1 MYIIGEKINGSIPS
15 MAQAIADRNADYIRE
30 MAIKQAEAGASF
42 IDCCA
47 SVNEGEVE
55 TLKWMIDIIQD
66 ATDVPIAIDSPNPQV
81 LVDVLDYIKK
91 PGLCNSVSGEGNKI
105 DLIFPKIADTKWN
118 VAALLSDDTGI
129 PKDAAGRIRVLDN
142 IMAEAKKYGI
152 AENRI
157 FIDPLVEMLCACEDG
172 IDIVIEVEK
181 YIKETY
187 PDLHIICAVSN
198 ISFNLPYRKIV
209 NQAFTA
215 VAMWF
220 GMDAAIMDPLN
231 RDLRGTIFATEA
243 LQGEDFFCVEYID
256 AYRDGLFGPPPKA

>member
-15 MAQAIADRNADYIRE
+15 MGQAIADRNADYIRE
-30 MAIKQAEAGASF
+30 MAKKQADAGATY

-66 ATDVPIAIDSPNPQV
+66 ACDTPICIDSPSPEV
-81 LVDVLDYIKK
+81 LVEVLDYIKK

-118 VAALLSDDTGI
+118 VVALLSDDTGI
-129 PKDAAGRIRVLDN
+129 PKDAAGRIRVLNN
-142 IMAEAKKYGI
+142 IMAEAEKYGI
-152 AENRI
+152 AEDRI
-157 FIDPLVEMLCACEDG
+157 FIDPLVEMLCAAEDG
-172 IDIVIEVEK
+172 IEVVIEVEK
-181 YIKETY
+181 YIKEHY

-198 ISFNLPYRKIV
+198 ISYNLPCRKIV
-209 NQAFTA
+209 NQAFAA

-220 GMDAAIMDPLN
+220 GMDAAVMDPLN
-231 RDLRGTIFATEA
+231 RDLRGTIYATEA
-243 LQGEDFFCVEYID
+243 LMGEDFFCVEYID
-256 AYRDGLFGPPPKA
+256 AYREDIFGPVKKD